1 MWHPHG
7 KYYMCQHML
16 VGCSSRT
23 RAFKPQ
29 VFNRTRVLKTQDA
42 IFPDCFGN
50 MSINEILSNLG
61 QMEKKK
67 FLYIILI
74 SQITLSFLRFFLP
87 FNTILGT
94 ISLVSRFLKLFRKL
108 ASRV

>member
-67 FLYIILI
+67 IPIYYSNI
-74 SQITLSFLRFFLP
+74 SNYSFISHIFFA
-87 FNTILGT
+87 I
-94 ISLVSRFLKLFRKL
+94 
-108 ASRV
+108 